1 MRVLVVEDDDL
12 LRRSIGKAVSS
23 WGAQAIEAATVA
35 EGVVFLAQ
43 HPDLLVVDVRL
54 GEGSGIDV
62 VRAATQVRPIPLMIA
77 MSGKASP
84 EEAFRLAQ
92 LGVRGYLPK
101 PLSLDDLRATV
112 TAIAQQQVSLSAHA
126 AGRVGQEAF
135 QDVQAN
141 LRRTMVEQA
150 LALSAGS
157 RTGAARLLGVT
168 RQAVQQMIR
177 DLSLEKS

>member
-12 LRRSIGKAVSS
+12 LRRSIGKAVRS
-23 WGAQAIEAATVA
+23 WGAEVFEAATVRD
-35 EGVVFLAQ
+35 GVALLER
-43 HPDLLVVDVRL
+43 HPDLLVMDVRL
-54 GEGSGIDV
+54 GDGTGLDV
-62 VRAATQVRPIPLMIA
+62 ARAAARTRPIPLMIA
-77 MSGKASP
+77 ISGQALP
-84 EEAFRLAQ
+84 EEAFQLAQ

-101 PLSLDDLRATV
+101 PLSLDDLHATV
-112 TAIAQQQVSLSAHA
+112 TAIAHQPVELAAHA
-126 AGRVGQEAF
+126 AGQVGQEPF

>member
-12 LRRSIGKAVSS
+12 LRRSIGKAVIS
-23 WGAQAIEAATVA
+23 WGAEVIEAATV
-35 EGVVFLAQ
+35 EDGVAAFAKR
-43 HPDLLVVDVRL
+43 PDLLVVDVRL
-54 GEGSGIDV
+54 RGGSGLDV
-62 VRAATQVRPIPLMIA
+62 VRAAAAARPIPLMIA
-77 MSGKASP
+77 MSGQASP
-84 EEAFRLAQ
+84 EEAFQLAQ

-112 TAIAQQQVSLSAHA
+112 TAIAEQPISLSPHVA
-126 AGRVGQEAF
+126 AQVGQEAF

-141 LRRTMVEQA
+141 LRRAMVEQA
-150 LALSAGS
+150 LALSKGS

-177 DLSLEKS
+177 DLSLDET